1 MLAEILHKIG
11 FDWRVAL
18 SHTVN
23 IAIIFFLLVKFALPK
38 IKATINKRTEDIRQG
53 LKNKEASEEVLVNAH
68 TQAGEIKK
76 IAQAEKVQIV
86 SQAKTEAEGLVA
98 KGSQEAQVIVESA
111 RKDFQSAKQEGYAE
125 GAKLFERKL
134 TDILQVINNKA
145 FAGAVSPEV
154 ESAFIKK
161 VFTEHYEK

>member
-38 IKATINKRTEDIRQG
+38 IKATIDKRTEDIRQG
-53 LKNKEASEEVLVNAH
+53 LKNKEASEEVLANAH

-76 IAQAEKVQIV
+76 TAQAEKVHIV
-86 SQAKTEAEGLVA
+86 SQAKSEADALVS
-98 KGSQEAQVIVESA
+98 KGSQEALTIIESA

-125 GAKLFERKL
+125 GAHLFERKL
-134 TDILQVINNKA
+134 VDILQVISSKA
-145 FAGAVSPEV
+145 FAGTVSPEV

>member
-38 IKATINKRTEDIRQG
+38 IKATIEKRTEDIKQG
-53 LKNKEASEEVLVNAH
+53 LKNKEDSEEVLANAH

-76 IAQAEKVQIV
+76 TAQAEKVEIV
-86 SQAKTEAEGLVA
+86 SQAKTEAEVLVS

-111 RKDFQSAKQEGYAE
+111 RKDFQTAKKEGYEAGE
-125 GAKLFERKL
+125 SLFERKL
-134 TDILQVINNKA
+134 AEILQVINNKA